1 MSDFISQ
8 TFPAEGPISLSV
20 EQRSGDVEVT
30 AADTTEVEVRLH
42 PSGPGG
48 DDLAQRTTV
57 EYRPGALR
65 IKVPRSTTSFVAS
78 AEVRASAA
86 SVDIV
91 VTVPAGSDAEV
102 ETSSGDV
109 QLTGRFGEVSG
120 RAGSGDLSI
129 ESGGD
134 VRVVAGSGDVRIG
147 SCAGVSAKTGSGEIR
162 IGRVTGGVE
171 LQSGSGGIEVD
182 GPVTDARLSAAS
194 GDIGVGTVAGRLTVK
209 TASGDI
215 TVRRAEEGDITV
227 RAASGDV
234 TVGLAA
240 GTAAKLDVSSVT
252 GSVRSDLDA
261 TDAPAASDRTLLL
274 AVKTVSGSVRLHRAG

>member
-8 TFPAEGPISLSV
+8 TFPAEGPISLSI

-65 IKVPRSTTSFVAS
+65 IKVPRNSMSVGASTVIVGRSPA
-78 AEVRASAA
+78 
-86 SVDIV
+86 VDI
-91 VTVPAGSDAEV
+91 TVLVPTGSAAEV
-102 ETSSGDV
+102 ETGSGDV

-120 RAGSGDLSI
+120 KAGSGDLSV
-129 ESGGD
+129 ESSGD
-134 VRVVAGSGDVRIG
+134 VRVVAGSGDIRIG
-147 SCAGVSAKTGSGEIR
+147 SCSGVFAKTGSGDIR
-162 IGRVTGGVE
+162 VGRVTGGVE
-171 LQSGSGGIEVD
+171 LESGSGGIEVD

-215 TVRRAEEGDITV
+215 NVRRAEEGDITV

-240 GTAAKLDVSSVT
+240 GTAAKLDVSSIT

-261 TDAPAASDRTLLL
+261 ADAPAASDRTLLL
-274 AVKTVSGSVRLHRAG
+274 AVQTVSGSVRLHRAG